1 MKKNYKMKK
10 TISMKRFISEFG
22 ENFSKHIKKKLLE
35 LEVRCV
41 LTRNEDNYRLDLK
54 HVEHTQYD
62 CCCNSAN
69 NLNTCQKEYAYGQ
82 LVVMDETLYFSEICT
97 ESTTV
102 MQSPIVSTIY
112 NSLNSEGMLSDLDIN
127 SKKIDDNN
135 IDYLIDTILTVC
147 PDVSEEYLAITQGMI
162 SRAENK
168 KK

>member
-22 ENFSKHIKKKLLE
+22 ENFSKHTKKKLLE

-41 LTRNEDNYRLDLK
+41 LTRNEDDYRLDLK
-54 HVEHTQYD
+54 HVEHTQYN
-62 CCCNSAN
+62 CGSSKS
-69 NLNTCQKEYAYGQ
+69 QKEYAYGQ

-97 ESTTV
+97 ESATV
-102 MQSPIVSTIY
+102 MEAPIVSTIY
-112 NSLNSEGMLSDLDIN
+112 NSLNSEDMISDLNVN